1 MPSCRRLPDRPIP
14 PMLKHT
20 RHDSEASH
28 ATEPLRAGVRPATL
42 RAMTSPTLRERL
54 NISRIALRHPRAT
67 YAAWALVA
75 LLGIFAWTRLRV
87 ALFPDITFP
96 VIVVTTDRPGASLDA
111 MERDV
116 TLPLERVVRPLADLK
131 SMRAGSSAGRAWLA
145 ADFEV
150 GLTLDE
156 AERRVRGALS
166 AADLPEGVST
176 TVHRVD
182 LNETPV
188 VTYVLV
194 GKYRTPSQLMGTALG
209 TFLPA
214 LRALPDVERVVPL
227 GMDPEAIAR
236 LSGAPVDSTLPFTL
250 VRLDG
255 QPGVALEVV
264 KRAGANALR
273 VARAAD
279 SVVRRLQYDA
289 PDVKL
294 VPALS
299 QAGFIRQNA
308 NATFET
314 LWLAIILSVIVIHP
328 FLRRWRATAIS
339 ALAIPA
345 SLLGTFIVM
354 WLARFNLETITMLAL
369 ALVIGIIVDDAIVDV
384 ENIARHIDRCASPPV
399 AALEATDEIGL
410 TVTAATLTI
419 VAVFVPVAF
428 MGGVAGRFFLPFGLT
443 ISAAVLTS
451 LLVARTLS
459 PVLAARWLRPHD
471 ADEREGRHWARVTSV
486 YSRLLGWS
494 VRHPWGTVA
503 LAMLCFVAG
512 LALVPLI
519 PKGFIPQFDRGEVE
533 IHYTVPGAASVPRTA
548 AFSRRLESVVKSD
561 PDVGTV
567 FAVAGTAGGEA
578 GRGVLHVRLRR
589 DAAASTQEV
598 KSRVRRALAGTP
610 GGIVSVQDVPIIAVV
625 AEKPLQMVLVSDD
638 RAALARAA
646 EEVRDRVTRW
656 PGVADVSITGL
667 LDAQGGGGTTRAGG
681 EPSATVTGNLADGT
695 PIGAITRRMETE
707 IPAML
712 SAHVRLELGGESA
725 QAAETFG
732 RFAAALGLATVGVLV
747 VLLFLFRSWQDPLA
761 IALSLPLSGI
771 GAMFGLY
778 LARSDFGIVSLLG
791 LVFLFGLSNK
801 NAILLVDRIN
811 QERASGVPR
820 EAAILAAGPVRLRPI
835 VMTTAA
841 TILGMLPIAMGVGAG
856 AELRAPMAV
865 AIIGGLL
872 TSTALSLLVVPA
884 VYLLFD
890 RLHPR
895 FAERRVSRR

>member
-1 MPSCRRLPDRPIP
+1 
-14 PMLKHT
+14 
-20 RHDSEASH
+20 
-28 ATEPLRAGVRPATL
+28 
-42 RAMTSPTLRERL
+42 
-54 NISRIALRHPRAT
+54 
-67 YAAWALVA
+67 
-75 LLGIFAWTRLRV
+75 
-87 ALFPDITFP
+87 
-96 VIVVTTDRPGASLDA
+96 
-111 MERDV
+111 
-116 TLPLERVVRPLADLK
+116 
-131 SMRAGSSAGRAWLA
+131 
-145 ADFEV
+145 
-150 GLTLDE
+150 
-156 AERRVRGALS
+156 
-166 AADLPEGVST
+166 
-176 TVHRVD
+176 
-182 LNETPV
+182 
-188 VTYVLV
+188 
-194 GKYRTPSQLMGTALG
+194 
-209 TFLPA
+209 
-214 LRALPDVERVVPL
+214 
-227 GMDPEAIAR
+227 
-236 LSGAPVDSTLPFTL
+236 
-250 VRLDG
+250 
-255 QPGVALEVV
+255 VV
-264 KRAGANALR
+264 KRAGANALQ

-279 SVVRRLQYDA
+279 SVVRRLQTDA

-384 ENIARHIDRCASPPV
+384 ENIARHIDRGDPPQS
-399 AALEATDEIGL
+399 AALHATDEIGL

-459 PVLAARWLRPHD
+459 PVLAARWLRPHEAGDEPEGAHWRRFTD
-471 ADEREGRHWARVTSV
+471 AYR
-486 YSRLLGWS
+486 RLLGWS
-494 VRHPWGTVA
+494 VRHPWGTVG
-503 LAMLCFVAG
+503 LAVLSFVAG

-519 PKGFIPQFDRGEVE
+519 PKGFIPQFDRGEFE
-533 IHYTVPGAASVPRTA
+533 IHYTVPGSASVPRTA
-548 AFSRRLESVVKSD
+548 AFSRRLETVVKAD
-561 PDVGTV
+561 ADVGTV
-567 FAVAGTAGGEA
+567 LAVAGTAGGEE

-589 DAAASTQEV
+589 DAAASTQQV

-610 GGIVSVQDVPIIAVV
+610 GGVVSVQDVPIIAIV
-625 AEKPLQMVLVSDD
+625 AEKPLQMVLVGDD
-638 RAALARAA
+638 RAGLARAA
-646 EEVRDRVTRW
+646 EEVRRTVAGW

-667 LDAQGGGGTTRAGG
+667 VDAQGGGGRTRTGG
-681 EPSATVTGNLADGT
+681 RPSVTVTGNLADGT
-695 PIGAITRRMETE
+695 PIGTIARRMETE
-707 IPAML
+707 IPAL
-712 SAHVRLELGGESA
+712 LPASVRLELGGESA
-725 QAAETFG
+725 QATETFG

-771 GAMFGLY
+771 GAMFGLF

-791 LVFLFGLSNK
+791 LVFLFGLANK

-811 QERASGVPR
+811 QERADGLPR
-820 EAAILAAGPVRLRPI
+820 DAAILVAGPLRLRPI
-835 VMTTAA
+835 IMTTAA
-841 TILGMLPIAMGVGAG
+841 TILGMLPIALGFGAG

-895 FAERRVSRR
+895 FAERRTSRS

>member
-1 MPSCRRLPDRPIP
+1 
-14 PMLKHT
+14 
-20 RHDSEASH
+20 
-28 ATEPLRAGVRPATL
+28 
-42 RAMTSPTLRERL
+42 MTSPTLRERL

-67 YAAWALVA
+67 YVAWALVA
-75 LLGIFAWTRLRV
+75 LLGIVAWTRLRV

-96 VIVVTTDRPGASLDA
+96 VIVVTADRPGASFET
-111 MERDV
+111 MERGV
-116 TLPLERVVRPLADLK
+116 TLPLEHVVRPLADLK
-131 SMRAGSSAGRAWLA
+131 TLRSGSSAGRSWLA

-156 AERRVRGALS
+156 AERRVRGALP
-166 AADLPEGVST
+166 AAGLQEGT
-176 TVHRVD
+176 AIAVHRVD

-194 GKYRTPSQLMGTALG
+194 GKHRTPPQLMGTALG

-214 LRALPDVERVVPL
+214 LRGLPDVERVVPL
-227 GMDPEAIAR
+227 GMDPEAISR
-236 LSGAPVDSTLPFTL
+236 LTGAPVDSTLPFTL

-255 QPGVALEVV
+255 RPGVALEVV
-264 KRAGANALR
+264 KRAGANALH

-279 SVVRRLQYDA
+279 SVVRRLQSDA

-314 LWLAIILSVIVIHP
+314 LWLAIILSVLVIHP

-384 ENIARHIDRCASPPV
+384 ENIARHIDHGASPQV

-471 ADEREGRHWARVTSV
+471 ANDEPEGRHWGRVTNG

-494 VRHPWGTVA
+494 VRHPWGTVG
-503 LAMLCFVAG
+503 LAFLCFAAG

-519 PKGFIPQFDRGEVE
+519 PKGFIPQFDRGEFE
-533 IHYTVPGAASVPRTA
+533 IHYTVAGLASVPRTA
-548 AFSRRLESVVKSD
+548 AFSRRLESATQSD

-589 DAAASTQEV
+589 NAAASTQQV

-610 GGIVSVQDVPIIAVV
+610 GGVVSVQDVPIIAVV

-638 RAALARAA
+638 RAALASAA
-646 EEVRDRVTRW
+646 ETVRSRVARW
-656 PGVADVSITGL
+656 PGVADVSVTGL
-667 LDAQGGGGTTRAGG
+667 LDAQGGGGTTRVGG
-681 EPSATVTGNLADGT
+681 QPSVTVTGNLADGT
-695 PIGAITRRMETE
+695 PIGAIARRMEME

-712 SAHVRLELGGESA
+712 PAHVRLELGGESA

-747 VLLFLFRSWQDPLA
+747 VLVFLFRSWQDPLA

-771 GAMFGLY
+771 GAMFGLF

-791 LVFLFGLSNK
+791 LVFLFGLANK

-811 QERASGVPR
+811 QERAKGVPR
-820 EAAILAAGPVRLRPI
+820 DAAILAAGPVRLRPI

-895 FAERRVSRR
+895 FAERRQSGG